1 MAGYRSRT
9 GFLMGF
15 MDEIAGNSF
24 TRMGKSERNRSESP
38 DKPDTVEKTIPA
50 FSKKDFLPV
59 LGLIVLT
66 MVLYFPLFTGRPV
79 MPDTWERFE
88 PWNSELGYDGPLDPR
103 ITNANNDAIL
113 LYIPW
118 NKFAHDELNAG
129 RIPAWDPYCLS
140 GVPLA
145 SNHLVPVFY
154 PPYYFIA
161 KYAEPLFIMGWS
173 GFVHTLIMAFFFY
186 LFLREFLSRL
196 KIRTD
201 LEHKD
206 EKDKVEVAAERPKFD
221 VVRISAWMASSF
233 LIVSMLPNPHYQP
246 WPMTLAWFPAIW
258 FFYER
263 WLKHRSPW
271 MGLWMALAWACPML
285 SGYPSLF
292 MQLSLFT
299 AVWFFIRPI
308 MFATYDRPKFAQILM
323 ILALPFTL
331 AVGLSAI
338 QNIPTVMASM
348 ESDRSVFKSVEE
360 LRAEAAFT
368 IPPNQPWQTH
378 VKRLL
383 QPMIPFKF
391 AGNDFFNRGYVGF
404 AAILFAFF
412 GLGFYKHK
420 NFPMLLFWF
429 SLLLVPFALIPAVN
443 FYFYFI
449 TRGILIDPNP
459 PVEVLEFLILIW
471 SAVGLN
477 FWAVYMIEDFKDWSQ
492 YRFGFISL
500 LPCFIAVI
508 YWAYFKPGDAGFSIS
523 DFSPQI
529 FSPMFIFVLPSISR
543 KGLLRK
549 EFVFL
554 VVYICIFFAFLAL
567 YAGHDLAPDTLKLS
581 ILSSDETSKVSDEAP
596 LLSHHHVECIR
607 EPMYDP
613 PAITALKDI
622 TDPSRGGE
630 WGRIIRYH
638 DGPINVMSMTDQ
650 PYTFYPNLGTYFG
663 IPDAFGYFNLAPK
676 EKLDELRALQ
686 PDAVIEKR
694 GIVAF
699 TKREV
704 LDAPRLREMG
714 VKYVLSDA
722 KIDGLEQLYAGEKFY
737 IYKLAGPPV
746 HPDEIEFRYIMPG
759 LKEGIIVTSL
769 SGIVW
774 AIFALVF
781 LFKTYPKNK

>member
-1 MAGYRSRT
+1 MAGYRCRT
-9 GFLMGF
+9 RFLIGFK
-15 MDEIAGNSF
+15 DEIAENSF
-24 TRMGKSERNRSESP
+24 TRMGKSDRNRSESP
-38 DKPDTVEKTIPA
+38 DKQDTVDNSTSA
-50 FSKKDFLPV
+50 FSKKDLLPV

-66 MVLYFPLFTGRPV
+66 MVLYFPLFIGRPV

-154 PPYYFIA
+154 PPYYLIA

-173 GFVHTLIMAFFFY
+173 GFLHTLILAFFFY

-196 KIRTD
+196 KIKTD
-201 LEHKD
+201 LEQRD
-206 EKDKVEVAAERPKFD
+206 EKDIKEEAAERPKFD
-221 VVRISAWMASSF
+221 VVRISAWMAASF

-271 MGLWMALAWACPML
+271 MGLWMSLAWTCPML

-299 AVWFFIRPI
+299 AVWFFIRPT
-308 MFATYDRPKFAQILM
+308 MFTGDDRPKFMQILM
-323 ILALPFTL
+323 VLALPFIL

-348 ESDRSVFKSVEE
+348 ESDRSIFKSAAE

-368 IPPNQPWQTH
+368 IPPNQPLQTH

-412 GLGFYKHK
+412 GIGFYKHK
-420 NFPMLLFWF
+420 NFPKLVFWF
-429 SLLLVPFALIPAVN
+429 SIVVLPFALVPAIN
-443 FYFYFI
+443 FYFYYI
-449 TRGILIDPNP
+449 TFGFLIDPNP
-459 PVEVLEFLILIW
+459 PVEVFGFLILIW

-477 FWAVYMIEDFKDWSQ
+477 FWVVYMIENFRDWSQ
-492 YRFGFISL
+492 YRFGFVSL
-500 LPCFIAVI
+500 LPCFIAVL
-508 YWAYFKPGDAGFSIS
+508 YWGYYKPGDAGFSIS
-523 DFSPQI
+523 DFSPQV
-529 FSPMFIFVLPSISR
+529 FVPMFIFVLPAISR

-549 EFVFL
+549 EFAFL
-554 VVYICIFFAFLAL
+554 VAYI
-567 YAGHDLAPDTLKLS
+567 
-581 ILSSDETSKVSDEAP
+581 
-596 LLSHHHVECIR
+596 
-607 EPMYDP
+607 
-613 PAITALKDI
+613 
-622 TDPSRGGE
+622 
-630 WGRIIRYH
+630 
-638 DGPINVMSMTDQ
+638 
-650 PYTFYPNLGTYFG
+650 
-663 IPDAFGYFNLAPK
+663 
-676 EKLDELRALQ
+676 
-686 PDAVIEKR
+686 
-694 GIVAF
+694 
-699 TKREV
+699 
-704 LDAPRLREMG
+704 
-714 VKYVLSDA
+714 
-722 KIDGLEQLYAGEKFY
+722 
-737 IYKLAGPPV
+737 
-746 HPDEIEFRYIMPG
+746 
-759 LKEGIIVTSL
+759 
-769 SGIVW
+769 
-774 AIFALVF
+774 
-781 LFKTYPKNK
+781 